1 MITNLLSA
9 IPWIGEDFVQ
19 LVYNTDT
26 ICMSNA
32 FPVIGII
39 HWGGSRRGLKART
52 PEQITAVFVYSL
64 LFPSTTCRFHRC
76 GWLHLY
82 YLNKQR
88 IH

>member
-32 FPVIGII
+32 FPVIGSIN
-39 HWGGSRRGLKART
+39 WGVPDGD
-52 PEQITAVFVYSL
+52 
-64 LFPSTTCRFHRC
+64 
-76 GWLHLY
+76 
-82 YLNKQR
+82 
-88 IH
+88 